1 MGNNVYNDGNFVWA
15 NSPDKTFGLNVSTV
29 GAIPSNPALTNS
41 WHNQQAQGLS
51 ETLPVAAVGAGS
63 VAFTGLTTLGKAVS
77 GAALGGG
84 FDAAGQWVTTGEI
97 QPMKTFIAAGT
108 GALAAPFASTSVMRN
123 AGVGGL
129 VGGGNT
135 ALGNAWYGTDDS
147 VLYGGFTGG
156 IFSGLG
162 TMAGTRAK
170 NLAAEVMPN
179 NIGGQPINPKVP
191 ILLQNF
197 GVPNPWPARI
207 GNTVEQGISNVPSML
222 PAKSEEKKR

>member
-1 MGNNVYNDGNFVWA
+1 
-15 NSPDKTFGLNVSTV
+15 
-29 GAIPSNPALTNS
+29 
-41 WHNQQAQGLS
+41 
-51 ETLPVAAVGAGS
+51 
-63 VAFTGLTTLGKAVS
+63 
-77 GAALGGG
+77 
-84 FDAAGQWVTTGEI
+84 
-97 QPMKTFIAAGT
+97 
-108 GALAAPFASTSVMRN
+108 
-123 AGVGGL
+123 VGGS
-129 VGGGNT
+129 NT

-207 GNTVEQGISNVPSML
+207 GNTVEQGISNVPSFL
-222 PAKSEEKKR
+222 PSKSEEKKP